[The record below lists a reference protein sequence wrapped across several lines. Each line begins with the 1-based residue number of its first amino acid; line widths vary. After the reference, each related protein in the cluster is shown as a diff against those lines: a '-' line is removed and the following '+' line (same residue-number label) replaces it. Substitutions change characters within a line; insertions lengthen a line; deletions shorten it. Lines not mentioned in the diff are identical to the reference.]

1 MASPYITS
9 QRPPAERPW
18 LGMAMLVAVPL
29 LALILI
35 RMLWSGSGLWFLTVG
50 IILLGVSAVIFLA
63 RRPQER
69 DYGPST
75 LTQEPN
81 RLPLVLAGLG
91 VVFLAMLLLP
101 NFAGGDSNSSPAIT
115 SQQPALS
122 SDVSGAV
129 QPPVSQA
136 QPTAQVQLPQA
147 QQPLAEDP
155 PASSLDEDLPLAD
168 GETYIVQDGDTLW
181 DIATRFGASVD
192 AIIAANSLENADDL
206 AIGDELTIPAG
217 SEEAAPVEEE
227 APVGAE

>member
-9 QRPPAERPW
+9 QHPSTERPW

-50 IILLGVSAVIFLA
+50 IILLGVSAVIFLS

-69 DYGPST
+69 DYGHST
-75 LTQEPN
+75 LAPEPN

-101 NFAGGDSNSSPAIT
+101 NFADGGGNSSPSIT
-115 SQQPALS
+115 SQTGLS

-129 QPPVSQA
+129 QAPATQQQPLA
-136 QPTAQVQLPQA
+136 RPTAVQQPQA
-147 QQPLAEDP
+147 QQPQAQVP
-155 PASSLDEDLPLAD
+155 PASSTDGDVPVVD
-168 GETYIVQDGDTLW
+168 GETYVVQDGDTLW
-181 DIATRFGASVD
+181 DIATRFGTSVD

-206 AIGDELTIPAG
+206 AIGDELIIPAG
-217 SEEAAPVEEE
+217 SGEATPT
-227 APVGAE
+227 GAQ